1 MLGDEKKRQRLF
13 HPFILMVAARTV
25 TAQMATTRR
34 GASVLKLDK
43 TEVLNPN
50 PDKGTVNEKM
60 NAKKKEKGEPPS
72 DKMGAKNITQKGEPF
87 SFQVDKGWTVHSNMH
102 GKG

>member
-1 MLGDEKKRQRLF
+1 MK
-13 HPFILMVAARTV
+13 
-25 TAQMATTRR
+25 
-34 GASVLKLDK
+34 SDK

-102 GKG
+102 GKGGSEEANKNGTPSPVAGKLGHAGTPVAASKPSLPVNS